1 LQLKNK
7 KTFVAFLDILGF
19 KKLIDDHYSGKN
31 VNALPL
37 LKISLKEAEKFA
49 IKYSKQYL
57 KKYKI
62 KFSFKQFSDCVSI
75 SMPLNPE
82 HNISDSFGIFINVI
96 RLYQLILL
104 DNNILIR
111 GGISVGGHFEN
122 SNIIFSDAL
131 VKSYKLESQNAI
143 YPRILVDKE
152 LILEIE
158 KNLINYPENSKI
170 FYELYGD
177 TLIKDWDDEVFISP
191 IGIFNNI
198 KNLNNV
204 FDETELKNMF
214 DDYSNVNK
222 LGTDFTPDLIYE
234 ITEND
239 NYEKKITKNILTFID
254 NYLIQ
259 NRNEKTDVLLKYKW
273 LKQFIIWS
281 KTPEK
286 SKIKFSFL
294 FINPEA

>member
-1 LQLKNK
+1 MQLKNK

>member
-1 LQLKNK
+1 MQLKNK

-177 TLIKDWDDEVFISP
+177 TLLKDWDDEVFISP